1 MSPHLVYTALF
12 AVACLWPSSSAA
24 LARTDM
30 AFPHAMT
37 PMFRWLEPL
46 DMQLSGVPVVVRG
59 FMAAATLEQTA
70 KVMARHERYFQRV
83 TTLPGSVLLSGVHAG
98 RHWVAQLEAGPGHVR
113 GMVSALPLNIEQS
126 SGAQAGGFLVPW
138 LTQHAGLVFSQSSG
152 VSGRRVMQGLY
163 RPDQSAAAFVASL
176 NKYLV
181 ASGWRRSGTNSW
193 APVSDRNQDEGRRVE
208 VFPMRA
214 PQGRGDVV
222 LISYSD

>member
-1 MSPHLVYTALF
+1 MRPHLVLAALI
-12 AVACLWPSSSAA
+12 AVASLWPGSSAA
-24 LARTDM
+24 LPRTDM

-46 DMQLSGVPVVVRG
+46 DMQVSGVPVVVRG

-113 GMVSALPLNIEQS
+113 GMVSALPLNIEPS
-126 SGAQAGGFLVPW
+126 FKAQAGGFLVPW
-138 LTQHAGLVFSQSSG
+138 ITQHAGLVFSQSSG

-163 RPDQSAAAFVASL
+163 RPRQSLEGFVGSL
-176 NKYLV
+176 TKYLL
-181 ASGWRRSGTNSW
+181 AAGWRRSGVNSW
-193 APVSDRNQDEGRRVE
+193 VPVSDRNQEEGRRVE
-208 VFPMRA
+208 VFPIRGL
-214 PQGRGDVV
+214 QGLGDVV
-222 LISYSD
+222 LISQSD